1 MKQLV
6 KALSHD
12 GLFPEY
18 IERNI
23 TRISI
28 EKLKA
33 SIFDG
38 LQRWQ
43 LINDDGL
50 TTLMNELEYNWTVKI
65 FCVTKRPKIM
75 KNW

>member
-12 GLFPEY
+12 VLFPEY

-43 LINDDGL
+43 LIN
-50 TTLMNELEYNWTVKI
+50 ETV
-65 FCVTKRPKIM
+65 
-75 KNW
+75 